1 MRYVLGLDIGIA
13 SCGWAVINQEKER
26 IEDLGVRIFDKAE
39 NPKDGKSLATPR
51 RDARSTRRT
60 LRRKK
65 HRMQRIKGLLVKH
78 GLLSKTELDH
88 LYESAIEVDVWDLRL
103 DALERKLH
111 PKEFTRVLIHL
122 AKRRGFRSNRK
133 ETTLSE
139 NGQILESISEN
150 QQIMEQQNYRTVGE
164 MILKD
169 KKFENHKRN
178 KDGTYIGT
186 VTRQQ
191 LQDEIQMIFNA
202 QRLFKNDFAT
212 EEFESSYLE
221 IWASQRPYASKD
233 QIEKMI
239 GYCTLEPKEKRVP
252 KASWSFQY
260 FVALQTINNLRLI
273 SKDRIEELSFEEK
286 KQIMNLALEK
296 PIVKYIDIRKL
307 LSISNEL
314 HFNNLLYSAD
324 TVDTTVE
331 NKKCIELKEYHS
343 INKVYKQIY
352 GKNALNLLPIDY
364 DTIAYGLTIFKDDKD
379 ILEYLQNKYI
389 NTKGKTISNLA
400 KKTYDDTF
408 IQALLTL
415 NFTKM
420 GHLSFKALKNI
431 IPFLEEGMSYDK
443 ACNKAG
449 YNFKGTSFTKK
460 TKYLPVIPQ
469 NTNPVVHRALSQTR
483 KVINAII
490 NKYGSP
496 VSIHIETAR
505 ELSKTF
511 QERKEIDSMY
521 QDNSKK
527 NEHAINKLKE
537 LGNINPSGINIVKF
551 KLWKEQDGRC
561 MYSGEYIE
569 PHRLFEEGYTEVDH
583 ILPYSRSLD
592 DSYNNKTLALGIEN
606 QRKGNK
612 IPYEYMGNTSIWYE
626 FETRVQSN
634 KKINKKKQQKLLL
647 QYFSHAREQEF
658 IERNLNDTR
667 YATIYISA
675 FIQQHLIF
683 SESFSKKRVHT
694 VSGIITSH
702 LRSRWEFNK
711 DRKESHIHHALDAV
725 IVAVTSDQ
733 MIQRVTNYYK
743 LKELNR
749 KLQAK
754 RMLFPEPWEGF
765 RLELEARISPN
776 TQQYLKGICSENY
789 ADINLSEIKP
799 IFVSRMPKRSI
810 TGELHQETIR
820 KFIGYNE
827 KGKVL
832 TAIKTKL
839 EDIPFDA
846 NGDFPM
852 YGKETDLYTYNAI
865 KERYLSHKKDKRKSF
880 QESLYKPTKT
890 GEIRPLIKSIKII
903 DTRTIVNPVNQGKGV
918 VYNSKIAR
926 TDVFKKDDKYYLIP
940 IYTIDLM
947 KNVLPQKAITAG
959 KGYEDWITIDH
970 SFTFLFSLFPNDLIK
985 IVPSKNKEIKARST
999 SSKKE
1004 ILLPSL
1010 IGYFKSVHSGT
1021 AGITVESHD
1030 GRFIA
1035 NVGSKQLLLFE
1046 KYQVDVLGHYTKI
1059 KEEKR
1064 IGMATCNDN
1073 KKSTAFGSL

>member
-1 MRYVLGLDIGIA
+1 
-13 SCGWAVINQEKER
+13 
-26 IEDLGVRIFDKAE
+26 
-39 NPKDGKSLATPR
+39 
-51 RDARSTRRT
+51 
-60 LRRKK
+60 
-65 HRMQRIKGLLVKH
+65 
-78 GLLSKTELDH
+78 
-88 LYESAIEVDVWDLRL
+88 
-103 DALERKLH
+103 
-111 PKEFTRVLIHL
+111 
-122 AKRRGFRSNRK
+122 
-133 ETTLSE
+133 
-139 NGQILESISEN
+139 
-150 QQIMEQQNYRTVGE
+150 
-164 MILKD
+164 
-169 KKFENHKRN
+169 
-178 KDGTYIGT
+178 
-186 VTRQQ
+186 
-191 LQDEIQMIFNA
+191 
-202 QRLFKNDFAT
+202 
-212 EEFESSYLE
+212 
-221 IWASQRPYASKD
+221 
-233 QIEKMI
+233 
-239 GYCTLEPKEKRVP
+239 
-252 KASWSFQY
+252 
-260 FVALQTINNLRLI
+260 
-273 SKDRIEELSFEEK
+273 
-286 KQIMNLALEK
+286 
-296 PIVKYIDIRKL
+296 
-307 LSISNEL
+307 
-314 HFNNLLYSAD
+314 
-324 TVDTTVE
+324 
-331 NKKCIELKEYHS
+331 
-343 INKVYKQIY
+343 
-352 GKNALNLLPIDY
+352 
-364 DTIAYGLTIFKDDKD
+364 
-379 ILEYLQNKYI
+379 
-389 NTKGKTISNLA
+389 
-400 KKTYDDTF
+400 
-408 IQALLTL
+408 
-415 NFTKM
+415 
-420 GHLSFKALKNI
+420 
-431 IPFLEEGMSYDK
+431 
-443 ACNKAG
+443 
-449 YNFKGTSFTKK
+449 
-460 TKYLPVIPQ
+460 
-469 NTNPVVHRALSQTR
+469 
-483 KVINAII
+483 
-490 NKYGSP
+490 
-496 VSIHIETAR
+496 
-505 ELSKTF
+505 
-511 QERKEIDSMY
+511 MY

-612 IPYEYMGNTSIWYE
+612 TPYEYMGNTSIWYE

-702 LRSRWEFNK
+702 LRSRWGFNK

-890 GEIRPLIKSIKII
+890 GEIGPLIKSIKII

-985 IVPSKNKEIKARST
+985 IVPSKNKTIKAKT
-999 SSKKE
+999 TILKKE
-1004 ILLPSL
+1004 VLLPSL
-1010 IGYFKSVHSGT
+1010 IGYFKGVHSGT
-1021 AGITVESHD
+1021 AGITVETHD
-1030 GRFIA
+1030 GSIIA

-1064 IGMATCNDN
+1064 MGMAI
-1073 KKSTAFGSL
+1073 

>member
-39 NPKDGKSLATPR
+39 NPKDGKSLAAPR

-65 HRMQRIKGLLVKH
+65 HRMQRIKILLVKQ
-78 GLLSKTELDH
+78 GLLSKTELNH
-88 LYESAIEVDVWDLRL
+88 LYESATEVDVWNLRL
-103 DALERKLH
+103 DALERKLN

-122 AKRRGFRSNRK
+122 AKRRGFKSNRK

-191 LQDEIQMIFNA
+191 LQDEIQMIFHT
-202 QRLFKNDFAT
+202 QRLYKNDYAT

-239 GYCTLEPKEKRVP
+239 GYCTLEPKEKRTP
-252 KASWSFQY
+252 TASWSFQY

-273 SKDRIEELSFEEK
+273 SKDKIEELSFEEK

-307 LSISNEL
+307 LSIPNEFQ
-314 HFNNLLYSAD
+314 FNSLSYSAD
-324 TVDTTVE
+324 TVDTTLE
-331 NKKCIELKEYHS
+331 NKRCIELKEYHS
-343 INKVYKQIY
+343 INKVYKQVY
-352 GKNALNLLPIDY
+352 GKNTPNLLPIDY

-379 ILEYLQNKYI
+379 ILEYLQNKYV
-389 NTKGKTISNLA
+389 NAKGKPIKNLA

-408 IQALLTL
+408 IQALLNL

-431 IPFLEEGMSYDK
+431 IPFLEEGLSYDK
-443 ACNKAG
+443 ACEKAG
-449 YNFKGTSFTKK
+449 YNFKGTSYTER

-490 NKYGSP
+490 KKYGSP
-496 VSIHIETAR
+496 NAIHIETAR

-511 QERKEIDSMY
+511 QERKEIDSRY

-527 NEHAINKLKE
+527 NEHAIHKLKE

-551 KLWKEQDGRC
+551 KLWSEQDGRC
-561 MYSGEYIE
+561 MYSGKYIE

-592 DSYNNKTLALGIEN
+592 DSYNNKTLTLGTEN
-606 QRKGNK
+606 QRKANK
-612 IPYEYMGNTSIWYE
+612 TPYEYMGNTSIWDE

-634 KKINKKKQQKLLL
+634 KKINFKKQQKLLL
-647 QYFSHAREQEF
+647 QNFSYAREQEF

-667 YATIYISA
+667 YATIYLTSL
-675 FIQQHLIF
+675 IQQHLIF
-683 SESFSKKRVHT
+683 SESSSKKKVRT

-702 LRSRWEFNK
+702 LRSRWGFNK
-711 DRKESHIHHALDAV
+711 DRKEGHIHHALDAV
-725 IVAVTSDQ
+725 IVAVTSDD
-733 MIQRVTNYYK
+733 MIQRVTKYYK

-749 KLQAK
+749 NLQAK
-754 RMLFPEPWEGF
+754 RLPFPEPWEGF

-776 TQQYLKGICSENY
+776 TQQYLKGIHFKNY
-789 ADINLSEIKP
+789 ADVNLSDIKP

-820 KFIGYNE
+820 KFLGYNE

-865 KERYLSHKKDKRKSF
+865 KERYLSHEKDKRKSF
-880 QESLYKPTKT
+880 QEPLYKPTKS
-890 GEIRPLIKSIKII
+890 GEIGPLIKSIKIM

-926 TDVFKKDDKYYLIP
+926 TDVFKKEDKYYLIP
-940 IYTIDLM
+940 IYTIDLL
-947 KNVLPQKAITAG
+947 KNILPQKAITAG
-959 KGYEDWITIDH
+959 KGYEDWTTIDS
-970 SFTFLFSLFPNDLIK
+970 SFTFLFSLFPNDLIQ
-985 IVPSKNKEIKARST
+985 IVPSKNKTIKART
-999 SSKKE
+999 TVSKNE
-1004 ILLPSL
+1004 VLLPSL
-1010 IGYFKSVHSGT
+1010 IGYFKGVHSGT
-1021 AGITVESHD
+1021 AGITVETHD
-1030 GRFIA
+1030 GSVIA

-1064 IGMATCNDN
+1064 MGMAI
-1073 KKSTAFGSL
+1073 